1 MDEMDV
7 SDALREFVVADIV
20 GGQYQCDG
28 CFPDGCGPNAAEHIL
43 SDGGTWHP
51 KSLRAQDA
59 WDQPISRL
67 GLIREIATRRERPAL
82 S

>member
-43 SDGGTWHP
+43 SDGAHG
-51 KSLRAQDA
+51 
-59 WDQPISRL
+59 
-67 GLIREIATRRERPAL
+67 TRRASEPRTRGINPSHA
-82 S
+82 SA